1 MAGLGADQSI
11 INDNS
16 RPAYKLQDNSQNT
29 CGQEHINN
37 FAWPI
42 KLNICKVLAPASVE

>member
-1 MAGLGADQSI
+1 MAADQRI

-16 RPAYKLQDNSQNT
+16 RPVDILQDNSQNT

-42 KLNICKVLAPASVE
+42 KLNICEVLASASVE